1 MHVVGTKRSVQYK
14 CQLYKIYSQ
23 ETQKKADFFSSGEIG
38 THGRQA
44 KWGGRVTTGKS
55 KA

>member
-1 MHVVGTKRSVQYK
+1 MPTVQN
-14 CQLYKIYSQ
+14 IFARDI
-23 ETQKKADFFSSGEIG
+23 EKADFFSSGKIG